1 MDFMAR
7 GWRCTYQSP
16 WRGKSP
22 AWLLSK
28 VCVRAVSDLA
38 TQFRFGDTFRF
49 GDSFQIWRQFRFG
62 DTFQIW
68 RHFARNP
75 VGDRL
80 PSTHHLACL
89 PRNRHLSQTHCKAM
103 WQQLSSICRWESS
116 QASHGE
122 LAGHHL
128 LWVRPGYSGQL
139 LSWQAPCY
147 PLCPRSLN

>member
-1 MDFMAR
+1 MTHLTIILERREPYLAAF
-7 GWRCTYQSP
+7 QSLCM
-16 WRGKSP
+16 S
-22 AWLLSK
+22 
-28 VCVRAVSDLA
+28 CFQFCE
-38 TQFRFGDTFRF
+38 TFRFGDTFRIGDTFRF
-49 GDSFQIWRQFRFG
+49 GDSSDLATLFP
-62 DTFQIW
+62 IW

-89 PRNRHLSQTHCKAM
+89 PRSRHLSKTHCKAM
-103 WQQLSSICRWESS
+103 WQQLNSRCRWESS